1 MKKLAIAAAAA
12 ASLTAG
18 VANAYT
24 VGSFSNGFVVPNV
37 IHDAS
42 GTTAVGLV
50 NQSGGTRAIYWTFFN
65 QNSVHVT
72 DGCFT
77 MTNKDYEPFI
87 WSAQGGQGTSGLRG
101 YLVFAL
107 GGDSAGVAQT
117 ACGGNAFLASA
128 GSTAQISGNAFQ
140 VDLAAKSVAFT
151 PVIDGPLTIVSGQ
164 DITTMGPDSL
174 MAVAGAAQVTSSVSG
189 TQFSLRYTID
199 GAAGGTDTRIVVW
212 STGDQAKSHTVNMY
226 NNAQGRKSVNFTL
239 TQTELDYFD
248 PETIVG
254 RPADYLD
261 GFIEWTPTTLS
272 FSTTVGAT
280 TYVPT
285 SASVVVYS
293 IISAPSFGAVQTI
306 LGSHLGGAPI

>member
-101 YLVFAL
+101 YLVFAV
-107 GGDSAGVAQT
+107 GGDTANAPQT
-117 ACGGNAFLASA
+117 ACGGSAYLAA
-128 GSTAQISGNAFQ
+128 TGGAAQISGNAFQ

-151 PVIDGPLTIVSGQ
+151 PVIDGPLVLASSTTDV
-164 DITTMGPDSL
+164 TTMGPDSL
-174 MAVAGAAQVTSSVSG
+174 MAVGGAAQVTSSVSG

-212 STGDQAKSHTVNMY
+212 STGDQAKAHTVNMY

-254 RPADYLD
+254 RPADFLD

-285 SASVVVYS
+285 SASVVAYS

-306 LGSHLGGAPI
+306 QGSHR